1 MSKLDEQTLLSNGVT
16 PQKQSEQPGV
26 EKEMD
31 PIPIYE
37 LETHVG
43 SGKLKGKVA
52 LITGGD
58 SGIGKAVA
66 IGYAKE
72 GADIAIAYL
81 NEQEDA
87 ENTKK
92 RIEQE
97 GVKCT
102 LHAGDVAD
110 EAFCNQLVEDVI
122 QQHGKLNI
130 LVNNAARQEVKN
142 SVLEISAEQLKRT
155 FDVNFFSMV
164 YLTKAAIPHLSVGDS
179 LIYTASINAYVGNKA
194 LIDYTSTKGAIVSF
208 TRSIAQE
215 LASKG
220 IRVNGV
226 APGPIWTPLIP
237 ATMTTDLQ
245 ESFGVS
251 TPLGRPGQPADLVE
265 PYILLASEGSAYMT
279 GQFIHVN
286 GGQYMSS

>member
-1 MSKLDEQTLLSNGVT
+1 MNPV
-16 PQKQSEQPGV
+16 PV
-26 EKEMD
+26 
-31 PIPIYE
+31 YE
-37 LETHVG
+37 LESHVG

-81 NEQEDA
+81 NEHKDA
-87 ENTKK
+87 EDTKK
-92 RIEQE
+92 RIEEE

-102 LHAGDVAD
+102 LHSGDAAD
-110 EAFCNQLVEDVI
+110 EAFCFKVVEDVVE
-122 QQHGKLNI
+122 QHGKLNI
-130 LVNNAARQEVKN
+130 LVNNAARQEVKE
-142 SVLEISAEQLKRT
+142 SVLDISAEQLKHT

-164 YLTKAAIPHLSVGDS
+164 HFTKAAIPHLSGGDS
-179 LIYTASINAYVGNKA
+179 LIYTSSINAYVGNKA

-215 LASKG
+215 LAPKA

-237 ATMTTDLQ
+237 ATMPEDMQ
-245 ESFGVS
+245 ESIGVS

-286 GGQYMSS
+286 GGGFMSS

>member
-1 MSKLDEQTLLSNGVT
+1 MSELEKQTKLSEGIT
-16 PQKQSEQPGV
+16 PQIQNRQPGI
-26 EKEMD
+26 ESEMT
-31 PIPIYE
+31 PEPIYE
-37 LETHVG
+37 LESHVG
-43 SGKLKGKVA
+43 SGKLKGRVA

-58 SGIGKAVA
+58 SGIGRAVA
-66 IGYAKE
+66 VGYAKE
-72 GADIAIAYL
+72 GADIAISYL
-81 NEQEDA
+81 DEHEDA
-87 ENTKK
+87 EETKA

-102 LHAGDVAD
+102 LHPGDIAD
-110 EAFCNQLVEDVI
+110 EAFCFQVVDDVI
-122 QQHGKLNI
+122 KAHGKLNI

-142 SVLEISAEQLKRT
+142 GIEDISIEQFKHT

-164 YLTKAAIPHLSVGDS
+164 HFTKAALPHLSAGDS
-179 LIYTASINAYVGNKA
+179 LIYTTSVNPYIGHDA
-194 LIDYTSTKGAIVSF
+194 LIDYSSTKGAIVGF
-208 TRSIAQE
+208 VRSVAKE
-215 LASKG
+215 LAGKA

-237 ATMTTDLQ
+237 ATMTEEMQ
-245 ESFGVS
+245 ESFGVA

-286 GGQYMSS
+286 GGQFMTT

>member
-1 MSKLDEQTLLSNGVT
+1 MSELDKQTYLSDGVK
-16 PQKQSEQPGV
+16 PQTQSQQPGV
-26 EKEMD
+26 EREME
-31 PIPIYE
+31 PEPVYE
-37 LETHVG
+37 LESHVG

-72 GADIAIAYL
+72 GAHIAISYL
-81 NEQEDA
+81 DEHEDA
-87 ENTKK
+87 EDTKQ
-92 RIEQE
+92 RVEQE
-97 GVKCT
+97 GVTCT
-102 LHAGDVAD
+102 LHAGDIAD
-110 EAFCNQLVEDVI
+110 EAFCFKVVEEVI
-122 QQHGKLNI
+122 EKHGKLNI

-142 SVLEISAEQLKRT
+142 SVVDISAEQFKHT
-155 FDVNFFSMV
+155 FDVNFFAMV
-164 YLTKAAIPHLSVGDS
+164 HFTKAAIPHLQAGDS
-179 LIYTASINAYVGNKA
+179 LIYTTSINAYVGNKA
-194 LIDYTSTKGAIVSF
+194 LIDYTSTKGAIVAF
-208 TRSIAQE
+208 ARSVAQE
-215 LASKG
+215 LAEKG

-237 ATMTTDLQ
+237 ATMPTDMQ

-251 TPLGRPGQPADLVE
+251 SPLGRPGQPADLVE

-286 GGQYMSS
+286 GGTYISS

>member
-1 MSKLDEQTLLSNGVT
+1 MSDLDKQKPLSEGL
-16 PQKQSEQPGV
+16 PKQHQSGQPGR
-26 EKEMD
+26 EEEMD
-31 PIPIYE
+31 PKPIHE
-37 LETHVG
+37 LESHIGV
-43 SGKLKGKVA
+43 GKLKDKVA

-72 GADIAIAYL
+72 GAHIAIVYL
-81 NEQEDA
+81 DEHEDA
-87 ENTKK
+87 ENTKA

-102 LHAGDVAD
+102 LHPGDIAD
-110 EAFCNQLVEDVI
+110 EQFCNQVVEEVV

-142 SVLEISAEQLKRT
+142 SVLDISSEQLKRT

-164 YLTKAAIPHLSVGDS
+164 YLTKAAIPHLDTGDTIIFTS
-179 LIYTASINAYVGNKA
+179 SINAYIGNKT

-215 LASKG
+215 LAEKG

-237 ATMTTDLQ
+237 ATMPDEKQ
-245 ESFGVS
+245 ETFGVT
-251 TPLGRPGQPADLVE
+251 TPLGRPGQPADHVAA
-265 PYILLASEGSAYMT
+265 YIMLASEESAFMT
-279 GQFIHVN
+279 GQFIHIN

>member
-1 MSKLDEQTLLSNGVT
+1 MSELDKQTILSNGVT
-16 PQKQSEQPGV
+16 PQIQSQQPGI

-31 PIPIYE
+31 PEPIYE
-37 LETHVG
+37 LESHVG

-72 GADIAIAYL
+72 GADVAIVYL
-81 NEQEDA
+81 DEHEDA
-87 ENTKK
+87 ENTKQ

-97 GVKCT
+97 GVTCT

-110 EAFCNQLVEDVI
+110 EDFCFKVVEEVLEK
-122 QQHGKLNI
+122 HGKLNI
-130 LVNNAARQEVKN
+130 LVNNAARQEVKS
-142 SVLEISAEQLKRT
+142 SVVDISTEQFKRT
-155 FDVNFFSMV
+155 FDVNFFAMV
-164 YLTKAAIPHLSVGDS
+164 HFTKAAIPHLTAGDS
-179 LIYTASINAYVGNKA
+179 LIYTTSINAYVGNKA
-194 LIDYTSTKGAIVSF
+194 LIDYTSTKGAIVAF

-215 LASKG
+215 LADKG

-237 ATMTTDLQ
+237 ATMTTDMQ

-265 PYILLASEGSAYMT
+265 SYILLASEGSAYMT
-279 GQFIHVN
+279 GQFIHIN

>member
-1 MSKLDEQTLLSNGVT
+1 MSELEKQTKLSEGIT
-16 PQKQSEQPGV
+16 PQIQNRQPGI
-26 EKEMD
+26 ESEMT
-31 PIPIYE
+31 PEPIYE
-37 LETHVG
+37 LESHVG
-43 SGKLKGKVA
+43 SGKLKGRVV

-58 SGIGKAVA
+58 SGIGRAVA
-66 IGYAKE
+66 VGYAKE
-72 GADIAIAYL
+72 GADIAISYL
-81 NEQEDA
+81 DEHEDA
-87 ENTKK
+87 EETKA

-102 LHAGDVAD
+102 LHPGDIAD
-110 EAFCNQLVEDVI
+110 EAFCFQVVDDVI
-122 QQHGKLNI
+122 KAHGKLNI

-142 SVLEISAEQLKRT
+142 GIEDISIEQFKHT

-164 YLTKAAIPHLSVGDS
+164 HFTKAALPHLNAGDS
-179 LIYTASINAYVGNKA
+179 LIYTTSVNPYIGHDA
-194 LIDYTSTKGAIVSF
+194 LIDYSSTKGAIVGF
-208 TRSIAQE
+208 VRSVAKE
-215 LASKG
+215 LAEKA

-237 ATMTTDLQ
+237 ATMTEEMQ
-245 ESFGVS
+245 ESFGVA

-286 GGQYMSS
+286 GGQFMTT